1 MFPGRES
8 SGHFVKKFSQRISE
22 SYSSD
27 QLDQLARETGFKQRE
42 SKLTPE
48 IFIDTILFNELDNG
62 CVSLNDHSTAIK
74 LRHDVTISK
83 QGLHDRFNEEASY
96 FVKQLLENQL
106 LTQITGSIDS
116 QALSH
121 FTSVNLKDSTRFQLP
136 SELKEF
142 YPGNTGA
149 ATGAGTHIQ
158 FEFDL
163 LSGKI
168 GDLNVTDALR
178 QDNTDAQQT
187 IDAIEKGSLI
197 LRDLGYYAISVF
209 EHIHEKEAYYIS
221 RIHTHT
227 NIYESN
233 KDKLINPST
242 IYNKMKRHGFSYMEM
257 KVAISE
263 KKLPVRLIAEL
274 LPKKEVAK
282 RLAKT
287 RKEAKKKGREVS
299 ENYKS
304 RARLNLFITNVP
316 QEWLSTQCVRKLY
329 QLRWQIELRFKAWK
343 SFYHLEAVK
352 KMNRYR
358 FECYLYSTLLHI
370 MINWEIAINF
380 FSIIWQQTGKALS
393 ILKFFKTTAQHK
405 ERFRMALMEGK
416 AKLRKYLMDLF
427 ELSCT
432 KLLLEKRNG
441 RTTLFEILHAKVETI
456 TDLC

>member
-1 MFPGRES
+1 MFPERECS
-8 SGHFVKKFSQRISE
+8 EHFVKKFIKKISKT
-22 SYSSD
+22 YSSD
-27 QLDQLARETGFKQRE
+27 HLNQLARETGFKQRS

-48 IFIDTILFNELDNG
+48 IFIDTILFNEIDNG

-83 QGLHDRFNEEASY
+83 QGLHDRFNEEATC
-96 FVKQLLENQL
+96 FVKQLLEDQL
-106 LTQITGSIDS
+106 LTQITGAIDS

-121 FTSVNLKDSTRFQLP
+121 FTAVDIKDSTRFQLP
-136 SELKEF
+136 WELKEY

-187 IDAIEKGSLI
+187 ISAIEKGSLI
-197 LRDLGYYAISVF
+197 LRDLGYFATSVF
-209 EHIHEKEAYYIS
+209 EHIHKKEAYYIS
-221 RIHTHT
+221 RLHTSA
-227 NIYESN
+227 NIYKSN
-233 KDKLINPST
+233 NDTLIKPSS
-242 IYNKMKRHGFSYMEM
+242 IYKKMKRHGLSYLEM
-257 KVAISE
+257 RVHIGE
-263 KKLPVRLIAEL
+263 KKLPVRLIVEL
-274 LPKKEVAK
+274 LPKKEVEK

-287 RKEAKKKGREVS
+287 KKEAKKKGREVS

-358 FECYLYSTLLHI
+358 FECYLYSNLLHI

-405 ERFRMALMEGK
+405 ETFRMALMEGK
-416 AKLRKYLMDLF
+416 EKFRKYLMHLY

-432 KLLLEKRNG
+432 KLLLEKRKG
-441 RTTLFEILHAKVETI
+441 RTTLSEILHANVEPNTN
-456 TDLC
+456 LC

>member
-1 MFPGRES
+1 MFSERECS
-8 SGHFVKKFSQRISE
+8 EQFVNKFSKRISE
-22 SYSSD
+22 AYSCD
-27 QLDQLARETGFKQRE
+27 HLEQVARETCFKQRE

-48 IFIDTILFNELDNG
+48 IFIDTILFNEIDNG
-62 CVSLNDHSTAIK
+62 CVSLNDHSAAIK

-83 QGLHDRFNEEASY
+83 QGLHDRFNEEASC
-96 FVKQLLENQL
+96 FVKQLLNDQL
-106 LTQITGSIDS
+106 QAQLTGTIDS
-116 QALSH
+116 QALSR
-121 FTSVNLKDSTRFQLP
+121 FTSVNIKDSTRFQLP

-178 QDNTDAQQT
+178 QDNTDAYQT
-187 IDAIEKGSLI
+187 LGAIEKGSLI
-197 LRDLGYYAISVF
+197 LRDLGYFSTSVF
-209 EHIHEKEAYYIS
+209 EHIHKKEAYYIS
-221 RIHTHT
+221 RLYTNT
-227 NIYESN
+227 NIYDSN
-233 KDKLINPST
+233 NDTLINPSS
-242 IYNKMKRHGFSYMEM
+242 IYNRMKRHGLSYLEM
-257 KVAISE
+257 SVHISE
-263 KKLPVRLIAEL
+263 KRLPVRLIVEL
-274 LPKKEVAK
+274 LPKNEVEK

-358 FECYLYSTLLHI
+358 FECYLYSNLLHI

-380 FSIIWQQTGKALS
+380 FSIIWQKTGKALS
-393 ILKFFKTTAQHK
+393 ILKFFKTTAHHK
-405 ERFRMALMEGK
+405 ETFRMALMEGK
-416 AKLRKYLMDLF
+416 GKLRKFLMDLY

-441 RTTLFEILHAKVETI
+441 RTTLSEILHANVETI
-456 TDLC
+456 TNLC

>member
-1 MFPGRES
+1 MFSERECS
-8 SGHFVKKFSQRISE
+8 EHLVKKLSKKISE
-22 SYSSD
+22 AYSPD
-27 QLDQLARETGFKQRE
+27 HLDRLARETGFKQRA

-48 IFIDTILFNELDNG
+48 IFIDTILFNEIDTES
-62 CVSLNDHSTAIK
+62 VSLNDHSTAIK
-74 LRHDVTISK
+74 LRHDVSISK
-83 QGLHDRFNEEASY
+83 QGLHDRFNEEASC
-96 FVKQLLENQL
+96 FVKELLNYQLLA
-106 LTQITGSIDS
+106 QITSTIDS

-121 FTSVNLKDSTRFQLP
+121 FTSVDIKDSTRFQLP
-136 SELKEF
+136 AELKEY

-187 IDAIEKGSLI
+187 MGAIEKGSLI
-197 LRDLGYYAISVF
+197 LRDLGYFATSVF
-209 EHIHEKEAYYIS
+209 EHIHQKEAYYIS
-221 RIHTHT
+221 RLHSSA
-227 NIYESN
+227 NIYKWNS
-233 KDKLINPST
+233 DKVINPST
-242 IYNKMKRHGFSYMEM
+242 LYTKMKRHHLSYLEM
-257 KVAISE
+257 RVHVGE
-263 KKLPVRLIAEL
+263 KKLPVRLIVEL
-274 LPKKEVAK
+274 LPKKEVEK

-316 QEWLSTQCVRKLY
+316 NEWLSTPCVRKLY

-358 FECYLYSTLLHI
+358 FECYLYSNLLHI
-370 MINWEIAINF
+370 MINWEVAINF

-405 ERFRMALMEGK
+405 ETFRLALREGK
-416 AKLRKYLMDLF
+416 EKLRKYLMNLY

-432 KLLLEKRNG
+432 KLLLENRKR
-441 RTTLFEILHAKVETI
+441 RTTLSEILHSNVEPNTN
-456 TDLC
+456 LC